1 MSKRKKSKAGL
12 FILLIFMLYFAWEMM
27 GQQKILYTKGVA
39 LEKLQDKVSE
49 EQKVNEGL
57 KKEQENMNSDEYVE
71 KVAREKLGMVKKGE
85 RVFVDT
91 GK

>member
-1 MSKRKKSKAGL
+1 MSKRKKSRVGL
-12 FILLIFMLYFAWEMM
+12 FILLIFMLYFAWEMV
-27 GQQKILYTKGVA
+27 GQQKILYAKGAELQKMNTKVT
-39 LEKLQDKVSE
+39 E
-49 EQKVNEGL
+49 ESKMNDEL
-57 KKEQENMNSDEYVE
+57 NKEQQNMNSNEYIE